1 MFTQIVNAITHWAT
15 HLVFSPT
22 VWLGIVLAG
31 LSVFLFVL
39 AGFLRRRGV
48 GVPKSKPPEGSVTGK
63 APRSRKA
70 LPAAKA
76 PAQPLDDDG
85 LDDEI
90 AAILKRRGI
99 S

>member
-22 VWLGIVLAG
+22 VWLGLFLGG
-31 LSVFLFVL
+31 LSVFLFVI
-39 AGFLRRRGV
+39 AGVLGRRGI
-48 GVPKSKPPEGSVTGK
+48 GSRKASAPGKVTGS
-63 APRSRKA
+63 ADESRKA
-70 LPAAKA
+70 LPKAKA
-76 PAQPLDDDG
+76 PAKPLDDDG

-90 AAILKRRGI
+90 AAILKKRGI